1 MSKNSELKKMPSY
14 GADAIKVLKGLDA
27 VRKRPGMYIGD
38 TDDGSGLHHMVF
50 EVVDNSIDEALAG
63 YCKTISVSINSD
75 NTVTVE
81 DDGRGI
87 PVDMHKGE
95 KMSAAEV
102 IMTQLHA
109 GGKFDHDSY
118 KVSGGLHG
126 VGVSVVNALSANVR
140 EGLNNGVSEA
150 ISNADVNSIII
161 ICDGRTFIAGADITE
176 FGQAPKG
183 PSLYEVQDMI
193 ENSPKPVIAAIHGTA
208 LGGGLE
214 VALTCHY
221 RIAVPSAKCGL
232 PEVNL
237 GLLPGAGGT
246 QRLPRIVG
254 AQKALVMMTSGEHV
268 PANQCLEMGLV
279 DEMAV
284 EGDLEKDAIAFANK
298 IVEEGR
304 PLVKVRDADDKIKSD
319 KGNEEL
325 FSSFRKTIA
334 RKTRGFLAPEYNIQC
349 VEAAVNLPFEEGL
362 KVEQDLFMKL
372 MTGSQSAAQR
382 YIFFAQRQVT
392 KIPDIEKE
400 TPIKDVSSVGVIGA
414 GTMGGGISMNFANA
428 GIPVTI
434 IEQSQERLDKGL
446 SIIRKNYEN
455 TAAKGR
461 ITQEQVEERM
471 ALIDGKTSIEELNSQ
486 DLIIEA
492 VFENMDL
499 KKDIFKQLDGICK
512 EGAILA
518 SNTSALDVNEIAAET
533 NRPEDVIG
541 LHFFSPANVMKLL
554 EIVRGDKTS
563 KSVVATSLAVA
574 KKINKIAAVVG
585 VCPGFVG
592 NRILAQRQREANKL
606 ILEGALPWDIDD
618 ALFEFGFPMGPFAM
632 SDLAG
637 LDIGWNKETSNGET
651 LRDVLCE
658 AGRLG
663 QKSGKG
669 FYLYDENRN
678 KSPDPE
684 VEALIKKFGEE
695 RQIQMRDISKEEIL
709 QRCLYPMINE
719 GFKILEEGMAIRASD
734 IDIVWTNG
742 YGWPVYEGG
751 PMFYGNL
758 IGYDKV
764 LEWLQKAEK
773 ELGPEFKPS
782 PYLERVVAE
791 KINIL

>member
-1 MSKNSELKKMPSY
+1 MPAINEVSSLENHSNIAVLTLNSP
-14 GADAIKVLKGLDA
+14 
-27 VRKRPGMYIGD
+27 P
-38 TDDGSGLHHMVF
+38 
-50 EVVDNSIDEALAG
+50 
-63 YCKTISVSINSD
+63 
-75 NTVTVE
+75 
-81 DDGRGI
+81 
-87 PVDMHKGE
+87 
-95 KMSAAEV
+95 
-102 IMTQLHA
+102 
-109 GGKFDHDSY
+109 
-118 KVSGGLHG
+118 
-126 VGVSVVNALSANVR
+126 VNALSANVR
-140 EGLNNGVSEA
+140 EGLHDGVKSA
-150 ISNADVNSIII
+150 IEDTGVDAIVI
-161 ICDGRTFIAGADITE
+161 ICEGRTFIAGADITE

-183 PSLYEVQDMI
+183 PSLYDVQDMI
-193 ENSPKPVIAAIHGTA
+193 ENSTKPVVAAIHGTA

-254 AQKALVMMTSGEHV
+254 AAKALVMMTSGEHV
-268 PANQCLEMGLV
+268 PADQCLSMGLV
-279 DEMAV
+279 DEMAD
-284 EGDLEKDAIAFANK
+284 EGKLLEGAVSFAET
-298 IVEEGR
+298 IVSEKR
-304 PLVKVRDADDKIKSD
+304 PLVKVRDAEDKIVAD
-319 KGNEEL
+319 KGNDAL
-325 FSSFRKTIA
+325 FADFRKSIA

-349 VEAAVNLPFEEGL
+349 IEAAVNKPFDEGI
-362 KVEQDLFMKL
+362 KVEQELFMKL
-372 MTGSQSAAQR
+372 MTGTQSAAQR
-382 YIFFAQRQVT
+382 YMFFAQRQVT
-392 KIPDIEKE
+392 KIPDIEADTE
-400 TPIKDVSSVGVIGA
+400 VKDINSVGVIGA
-414 GTMGGGISMNFANA
+414 GTMGGGISMNFANV

-434 IEQSQERLDKGL
+434 VEQSQERLDKGL
-446 SIIRKNYEN
+446 GIIRKNYEN
-455 TAAKGR
+455 SAAKGR
-461 ITQEQVEERM
+461 ITEAQVEERM
-471 ALIDGKTSIEELNSQ
+471 NLIEGKTSIEALDSQ
-486 DLIIEA
+486 DMIIEA

-518 SNTSALDVNEIAAET
+518 SNTSALDVNVIAAET

-541 LHFFSPANVMKLL
+541 LHFFSPANVMRLL
-554 EIVRGDKTS
+554 EIVRGEKTS
-563 KSVVATSLAVA
+563 KSVVASSLAIA
-574 KKINKIAAVVG
+574 KKIQKIAAVVG

-618 ALFEFGFPMGPFAM
+618 ALFDFGFPMGPFAM

-637 LDIGWNKETSNGET
+637 LDIGWNKDTSNSET

-669 FYLYDENRN
+669 FYIYDENRN

-684 VEALIKKFGEE
+684 VEALIRKFGEE
-695 RQIQMRDISKEEIL
+695 RQIRMRDDITKEEIL
-709 QRCLYPMINE
+709 ERCLYPMVNE

-751 PMFYGNL
+751 PMFYGNI
-758 IGYDKV
+758 IGFDKI
-764 LEWLQKAEK
+764 LFWLKKAEL

-782 PYLERVVAE
+782 AYLEKVVTE
-791 KINIL
+791 EINIF